1 VTANFSFQD
10 PNQVVLATLTAPDG
24 QVYSFKS
31 NTFTDAAGNLNL
43 ANGLTIIRR
52 NPQPGQWV
60 LSLDVTN
67 PVSGG
72 ELSQQATVQVRY
84 NSVQVSAP
92 GLPVSARTQLA
103 AGTPVNVPV
112 RVTNTGTLPLTFFAD
127 PRLNTQGTLSL
138 DELTG
143 NATVPLPMPAGI
155 IPQWLDPTETTQF
168 ALSVSA
174 DQPVNVDMNYNSGEP
189 ELYAP
194 AAGNPTVDKVTAAQV
209 SPGIWTTNI
218 GQNGPFSGPAPAGT
232 AQLSATAV
240 GSLFDL
246 NASSTTGDIWTAGVS
261 GQSAAVSSAV
271 VKEIKANARDASIVL
286 HGGQIHLGHGG
297 QVKSASAKV
306 SPADTPPPPTGPIT
320 LNPGQTGTIIV
331 TITPS
336 GDSGTTVRGTLYIDD
351 FDFFTDGG
359 DELVALPYTYTIK

>member
-1 VTANFSFQD
+1 
-10 PNQVVLATLTAPDG
+10 
-24 QVYSFKS
+24 
-31 NTFTDAAGNLNL
+31 
-43 ANGLTIIRR
+43 
-52 NPQPGQWV
+52 
-60 LSLDVTN
+60 
-67 PVSGG
+67 
-72 ELSQQATVQVRY
+72 
-84 NSVQVSAP
+84 
-92 GLPVSARTQLA
+92 
-103 AGTPVNVPV
+103 
-112 RVTNTGTLPLTFFAD
+112 VTNTGTLPLTFFAD
-127 PRLNTQGTLSL
+127 PRLNTRGTLSL
-138 DELTG
+138 EELTG

-155 IPQWLDPTETTQF
+155 LPQWLDPTETSQF

-240 GSLFDL
+240 GSLFDP

-261 GQSAAVSSAV
+261 GQSAALSPAV
-271 VKEIKANARDASIVL
+271 VKQIKANSRDASIVL
-286 HGGQIHLGHGG
+286 HGGRIHLAHGG
-297 QVKSASAKV
+297 SVKAASAVV

-320 LNPGQTGTIIV
+320 LNPGQTGTITV

-336 GDSGTTVRGTLYIDD
+336 GASGTVVRGTLYIDD
-351 FDFFTDGG
+351 FDSFTDGG
-359 DELVALPYTYTIK
+359 DELVAFPYAYTIK